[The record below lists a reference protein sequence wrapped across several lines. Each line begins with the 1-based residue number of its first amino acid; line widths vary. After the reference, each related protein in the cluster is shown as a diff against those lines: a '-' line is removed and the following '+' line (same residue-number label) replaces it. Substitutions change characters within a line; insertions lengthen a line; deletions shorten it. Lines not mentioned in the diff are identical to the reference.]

1 MPEKDK
7 ANKEQLK
14 IIAKKI
20 IEEFDRDNKNNDFVF
35 SDFQKIGFWVKKN
48 IKYDINLSGHYQYFT
63 LDI

>member
-20 IEEFDRDNKNNDFVF
+20 IEEFDRENKNNDFVF
-35 SDFQKIGFWVKKN
+35 SDFQKIGFC
-48 IKYDINLSGHYQYFT
+48 
-63 LDI
+63 